1 MASLIIWV
9 LKDFD
14 YNVSFLNHICSGS
27 NVDYLVTNSK
37 ALTCF
42 AQAWSMHET
51 NELWH
56 LIDPKLAHETPNTEI
71 IEVIKIGL
79 SCVQYMPANRP
90 KMSDVVTML
99 SCLKEVKDV
108 GMIRESAEGHEFGS
122 FNSHFTCGSY
132 FGQEGNISMST
143 LARY

>member
-1 MASLIIWV
+1 MASLIIWI
-9 LKDFD
+9 LEDFD
-14 YNVSFLNHICSGS
+14 YRLSLLYHICDGS
-27 NVDYLVTNSK
+27 YVDYLVTNSK

-56 LIDPKLAHETPNTEI
+56 LIDPKLAHETLNTEI
-71 IEVIKIGL
+71 TQVIKIGL

-90 KMSDVVTML
+90 KMSDVLTML
-99 SCLKEVKDV
+99 LDRKQVEDV
-108 GMIRESAEGHEFGS
+108 QLISESASDPKFGS
-122 FNSHFTCGSY
+122 FNSNFTSSSH
-132 FGQEGNISMST
+132 FGQEGNISMPS